1 LVPRQV
7 QLENTRN
14 IGIMAHID
22 AGKTTTT
29 ERILYYTRIIHR
41 LGEVH
46 DGTTQMDWMPQE
58 QERGITITSAATTC
72 EWRDCRINIIDT
84 PGHVDF
90 TAEVERSLRVLDGA
104 VALFCG
110 VAGVEPQSETVW
122 RQADRYMVPRI
133 AFVNKMDRQG
143 SDFER
148 VLASMVRRLQA
159 RPVAIQL
166 PWGKEQDFVGVID
179 LVAMR
184 AIRYKTE
191 DLGADYEVQEIPGD
205 LLPAAEAARER
216 LVEAACEAEDALL
229 EKYLAGEGL
238 SEAQLR
244 VGLRKGTLGLKFVP
258 VLCGAA
264 FKNKGVQP
272 LLDAIIDFL
281 PSPVDVPP
289 VQGHRPEPGTD
300 SVGEPVI
307 RRTADDEPFAALIF
321 KIMNDPYVGHLAFFR
336 VYSGRLATGGR
347 VLSPRRNLRHR
358 VGRLL
363 KMHANDRE
371 DLKEVY
377 SGDIAAAVGLKNVIT
392 GDTICDERAPVVLEA
407 MQFPEPVIS
416 VAIEPRTKADQD
428 KLGGS
433 LDKLMQE
440 DPTFKVHTDQDT
452 GQTLISGMGELHL
465 EIIVDR
471 LTRDFGVRANVGRP
485 QVAYKETIRRASQGE
500 GRYIRQTGGR
510 GLYGHVQIEVA
521 PLRAGGGISVE
532 NATVGGVIPKEFIS
546 SVEQGIR
553 EACEMG
559 VLAGYEMR
567 DLAVR
572 VVGGSSHD
580 VDSSE
585 LAFKIAASMAFQD
598 AAQKADPVLLEPI
611 MATEI
616 VVPEEYMGDV
626 LGDLNSR
633 RGKVVTMDSRDR
645 IQIIGVM
652 VPLAEMFGYTTQLRS
667 LTQGRA
673 THSMHFSHYL
683 EAPKNVSDEVIAR
696 IQGAASH

>member
-1 LVPRQV
+1 
-7 QLENTRN
+7 
-14 IGIMAHID
+14 
-22 AGKTTTT
+22 
-29 ERILYYTRIIHR
+29 
-41 LGEVH
+41 
-46 DGTTQMDWMPQE
+46 
-58 QERGITITSAATTC
+58 
-72 EWRDCRINIIDT
+72 
-84 PGHVDF
+84 
-90 TAEVERSLRVLDGA
+90 
-104 VALFCG
+104 
-110 VAGVEPQSETVW
+110 
-122 RQADRYMVPRI
+122 
-133 AFVNKMDRQG
+133 
-143 SDFER
+143 
-148 VLASMVRRLQA
+148 
-159 RPVAIQL
+159 
-166 PWGKEQDFVGVID
+166 
-179 LVAMR
+179 
-184 AIRYKTE
+184 
-191 DLGADYEVQEIPGD
+191 
-205 LLPAAEAARER
+205 
-216 LVEAACEAEDALL
+216 
-229 EKYLAGEGL
+229 
-238 SEAQLR
+238 
-244 VGLRKGTLGLKFVP
+244 
-258 VLCGAA
+258 
-264 FKNKGVQP
+264 
-272 LLDAIIDFL
+272 
-281 PSPVDVPP
+281 
-289 VQGHRPEPGTD
+289 
-300 SVGEPVI
+300 
-307 RRTADDEPFAALIF
+307 
-321 KIMNDPYVGHLAFFR
+321 
-336 VYSGRLATGGR
+336 
-347 VLSPRRNLRHR
+347 
-358 VGRLL
+358 
-363 KMHANDRE
+363 
-371 DLKEVY
+371 
-377 SGDIAAAVGLKNVIT
+377 
-392 GDTICDERAPVVLEA
+392 
-407 MQFPEPVIS
+407 
-416 VAIEPRTKADQD
+416 
-428 KLGGS
+428 
-433 LDKLMQE
+433 
-440 DPTFKVHTDQDT
+440 
-452 GQTLISGMGELHL
+452 MGELHL